1 MLKNMY
7 NDTRKYGYA
16 RVSTE
21 DQDLSLQINAI
32 EKYGVDHMFSE
43 SASGKNMERKEL
55 KVVLKLMR
63 PGDTLVVWKID
74 RLGRSLMGVLNVI
87 KEIRDRDIEF
97 VSITENFDTSTPM
110 GNAMMQIALV
120 FAELERNMI
129 SERTKAGMA
138 AAKARG
144 KKAGRSNYILS
155 HPVRYELFC
164 ELWVTGRIPDGDM
177 SYSMVQDAMNKAQS
191 RPLIKSAAS
200 ISNWKRRS
208 WDGFD
213 IIAADHARDRMQRME
228 NETYADLITRAR
240 FEIDGGN

>member
-1 MLKNMY
+1 MY
-7 NDTRKYGYA
+7 KDTRKYGYA

-21 DQDLSLQINAI
+21 DQDLSLQINAL

-55 KVVLKLMR
+55 KMVLRLMR

-87 KEIRDRDIEF
+87 KEIRDKDIEF
-97 VSITENFDTSTPM
+97 VSITEQFDTTTPM
-110 GNAMMQIALV
+110 GNAMLQIALV

-144 KKAGRSNYILS
+144 KKAGRTNYILS
-155 HPVRYELFC
+155 HPKRYELFC
-164 ELWVTGRIPDGDM
+164 QLWVMGRIPDGDM

-191 RPLIKSAAS
+191 KPLMKSAAS
-200 ISNWKRRS
+200 ISNWKRRG

-213 IIAADHARDRMQRME
+213 VLAADHAAANMQKLE
-228 NETYADLITRAR
+228 TETYADLVAR
-240 FEIDGGN
+240 SRVDLDGMEEGE